1 MRELLPLL
9 MNSTRRT
16 RLAPRRSSA
25 RSRCRTLPRGDFS
38 RRRCMRR
45 LVASVCLLL
54 IAAVIGGLPVY
65 VRPQIDRLRH
75 ADAILIL
82 GGEGDSRYLVGL
94 DLGLKGWA
102 PNLVVSNPHWGEGRM
117 ADGLLCRPAPPAR
130 PALLCPGSADHERR
144 RAGTAPPRFAVRVA
158 HGHRRHVPATHFEG
172 PVHPGALLRR

>member
-1 MRELLPLL
+1 MSRTMGRIVNKAVALFTNVRDRQRGRPLRQRDNNLLINVLDAEATSPCENSSPLL

-65 VRPQIDRLRH
+65 VRPQMDRLRH

-82 GGEGDSRYLVGL
+82 GGEGESRYLVGL

-102 PNLVVSNPHWGEGRM
+102 PNLVVSNP
-117 ADGLLCRPAPPAR
+117 
-130 PALLCPGSADHERR
+130 PGAKGVCG
-144 RAGTAPPRFAVRVA
+144 GTFVPPR
-158 HGHRRHVPATHFEG
+158 P
-172 PVHPGALLRR
+172 PG